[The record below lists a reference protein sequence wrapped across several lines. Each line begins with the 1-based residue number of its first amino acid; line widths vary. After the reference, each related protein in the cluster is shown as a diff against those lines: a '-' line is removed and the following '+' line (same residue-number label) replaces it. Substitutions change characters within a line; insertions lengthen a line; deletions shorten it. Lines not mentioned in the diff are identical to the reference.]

1 MQQQQFQPFSPA
13 GPTPNLN
20 FSRTSGAIVYSEID
34 WPTNLNELLA
44 WEHHHENQTMLMKQS
59 QTKDEEA
66 GRSKACTNVKD
77 LITF

>member
-1 MQQQQFQPFSPA
+1 M
-13 GPTPNLN
+13 
-20 FSRTSGAIVYSEID
+20 VYSEID

-66 GRSKACTNVKD
+66 GRSKAYTNVKD
-77 LITF
+77 LTTFW